1 VKHTLE
7 ELMPT
12 YTYQCDK
19 CGKHFS
25 RAETMSVH
33 GRRKVACPKCES
45 TRVTQVIRS
54 FFAKTAKKS

>member
-1 VKHTLE
+1 
-7 ELMPT
+7 MPT

-33 GRRKVACPKCES
+33 GRRKISCPKCES
-45 TRVTQVIRS
+45 TRVTQVFRS